1 MAHTGDQMPTAAF
14 DSRYGGNS
22 VKEERSRAHEVTRWE
37 DVEAKT
43 CGSWRAVLQ
52 ALNFILSAMKLRLF

>member
-1 MAHTGDQMPTAAF
+1 MAHTGDQMPTTVF
-14 DSRYGGNS
+14 DSLYGGNS

-43 CGSWRAVLQ
+43 FGSWRAVLQ
-52 ALNFILSAMKLRLF
+52 ALMFIVSGMKLRLH